1 MTGFG
6 WKMPEVRLASWI
18 LAPWIRGPAQARSVF
33 PFFKSYILYDIC
45 KSCHNDES
53 GNALW
58 FNRGMGSEM
67 GVAQLL
73 ALKVFPSTT
82 LEF

>member
-1 MTGFG
+1 MAVLTH
-6 WKMPEVRLASWI
+6 PHLI
-18 LAPWIRGPAQARSVF
+18 HRGPLVD
-33 PFFKSYILYDIC
+33 DIDC
-45 KSCHNDES
+45 AT
-53 GNALW
+53 ALW

-73 ALKVFPSTT
+73 ALKVFSSTT